1 MKLKDLSAKRLMKWS
16 AALLVWV
23 PVSGISFV
31 YASGGKRSDSWCLH
45 QGAPADWSVADGRL
59 ATDFGPPTI
68 LRCHWITPTG
78 TKTIEYAWW
87 TNQIFWTLNTLVLT
101 SIPELLLWAVW
112 LAWNKRRPVP
122 TLVTRVFLVVSA
134 LWLLVII
141 RALGYALHYLN

>member
-1 MKLKDLSAKRLMKWS
+1 MAVV
-16 AALLVWV
+16 AV
-23 PVSGISFV
+23 
-31 YASGGKRSDSWCLH
+31 GGVVVVVV
-45 QGAPADWSVADGRL
+45 APALNPKALPPVL
-59 ATDFGPPTI
+59 AVG
-68 LRCHWITPTG
+68 
-78 TKTIEYAWW
+78 
-87 TNQIFWTLNTLVLT
+87 LVKVT